1 MEIKCIITD
10 DEPVA
15 RKGLKSYIEK
25 VPFLSLQAECESP
38 FELNTI
44 LKKNQPDVV
53 FLDIEMPELSG
64 IEYLS
69 TITHPPKI
77 IIVSAYE
84 QYALQGYELE
94 VFDYLLKPVSF
105 NRFLKSV
112 NRLHDQ
118 LVKTQT
124 ATDHIFIKTDK
135 KTKKVLLKDI
145 LFIEGKENYIMI
157 YTHTSKEIVYCTL
170 RMMED
175 NLPQGQFV
183 SIHRSY
189 IVNIAYIEAIE
200 GNQLE
205 VGSYKIPIARNL
217 KENIYK
223 QYIEQNLVTRANK
236 KK

>member
-44 LKKNQPDVV
+44 LKNNQPDVV

-157 YTHTSKEIVYCTL
+157 YTHNSKEIVYCTL

>member
-25 VPFLSLQAECESP
+25 VPFLSLQAECESS

-44 LKKNQPDVV
+44 LKNSQPDVV

-157 YTHTSKEIVYCTL
+157 YTHNSKEIVYCTL